1 MNHYILMNVQN
12 SNWMD
17 VNALNFL
24 NLDEYT
30 KLHKSFEGICLNV
43 AASYGVKWQD
53 VQHAT
58 ENQTNLYVIRIIT
71 YLLISST
78 LRSVYNFSQNEI
90 DVFIRNEN
98 AELLD
103 EYFAYLK
110 AKKV

>member
-1 MNHYILMNVQN
+1 MNVQN
-12 SNWMD
+12 SQWME
-17 VNALNFL
+17 VKALDFL
-24 NLDEYT
+24 KLNEFT
-30 KLHKSFEGICLNV
+30 KLHKCFESICLNV

-78 LRSVYNFSQNEI
+78 LRSIYNMSQNEV

-110 AKKV
+110 TKKV